1 MTTAEDRRYGA
12 WRVVL
17 RCTRAAVI
25 ALVAALAVLVHHE
38 TAPPMA
44 HVPPSPVVEAGDVM
58 GMDHG
63 SVSAAPRHSDAHTRL
78 SGTPVPVAAEDG
90 GYCSGLAMQH
100 CFAAGVDTVKPAPP
114 TQAAVGHAPAAPS
127 RAAAGRNVPA
137 TVSRA
142 PPTDLSLLSR
152 LLL

>member
-1 MTTAEDRRYGA
+1 MESMATAEDRRSGA
-12 WRVVL
+12 L

-38 TAPPMA
+38 TTAPMA

-63 SVSAAPRHSDAHTRL
+63 SFPAAPRRSGAHARL
-78 SGTPVPVAAEDG
+78 SGTAVPMAVGDG
-90 GYCSGLAMQH
+90 GSCSGLAMQH
-100 CFAAGVDTVKPAPP
+100 CSAPGVDTVKLVPPA
-114 TQAAVGHAPAAPS
+114 QAAVGHAPVAPS
-127 RAAAGRNVPA
+127 HAAAGRNVLG

-142 PPTDLSLLSR
+142 PPDLSLLSR